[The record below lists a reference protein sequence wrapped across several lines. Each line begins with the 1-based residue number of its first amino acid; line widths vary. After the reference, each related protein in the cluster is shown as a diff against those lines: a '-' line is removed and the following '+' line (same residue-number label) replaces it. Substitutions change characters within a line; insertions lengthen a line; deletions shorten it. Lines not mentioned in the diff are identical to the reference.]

1 MMQKMK
7 SKNEKLNGM
16 KIKGAKIDGMKIS
29 PASQK
34 RKGLGWLV
42 TVVILLLLAGACVWY
57 VNDYYHAE
65 NYVDAYLESSAT
77 VTVTNKDNI
86 VFLDGAG
93 TEHALVFY
101 PGAKVEYT
109 AYVPMFYALAE
120 QGIDCFVVKM
130 PGNLAILGM
139 GRAADIM
146 EEYSYENWYLSG
158 HSLGG
163 AMAASYV
170 ADNAE
175 DFEGLVLLAAYA
187 TKALP
192 ADLKVLSVYGSE
204 DKVLNAENL
213 EAGRAYLPADY
224 TELCIA
230 GGNHAWFAYY
240 GEQDG
245 DGTASITKAEQQKQT
260 VEAIVNMVLK

>member
-1 MMQKMK
+1 MNK
-7 SKNEKLNGM
+7 KL
-16 KIKGAKIDGMKIS
+16 K
-29 PASQK
+29 K
-34 RKGLGWLV
+34 RNK
-42 TVVILLLLAGACVWY
+42 VVLFSVIIIFFSVVCIWY

-65 NYVDAYLESSAT
+65 DYVNSYLQSSDT
-77 VTVTNKDNI
+77 VTVTTKDNI
-86 VFLDGAG
+86 VFLDGSG
-93 TEHALVFY
+93 TEHAMIFY

-109 AYVPMFYALAE
+109 AYVPLFYALAE

-139 GRAADIM
+139 NKAADIM
-146 EEYSYENWYLSG
+146 EEYSYENWYVSG

-163 AMAASYV
+163 AMAANFA

-175 DFEGLVLLAAYA
+175 KLDGLVLLAAYA
-187 TKALP
+187 TKDVPENLS
-192 ADLKVLSVYGSE
+192 VLSVYGSE

-213 EAGRAYLPADY
+213 EEGRAYMPADY

-245 DGTASITKAEQQKQT
+245 DGTAAITREEQQKQT
-260 VEAIVNMVLK
+260 VEAVIAMILGE

>member
-1 MMQKMK
+1 MKNVKMNKMK
-7 SKNEKLNGM
+7 MDKM
-16 KIKGAKIDGMKIS
+16 KKSRKGA
-29 PASQK
+29 
-34 RKGLGWLV
+34 GWLIA
-42 TVVILLLLAGACVWY
+42 VIVLLLLSGACIWY

-65 NYVDAYLESSAT
+65 DYVNAYLQSSDT
-77 VTVTNKDNI
+77 VTVTTEDNI

-93 TEHALVFY
+93 TEHALIFY

-109 AYVPMFYALAE
+109 AYVPLFYALAE

-139 GRAADIM
+139 NRAEEIM
-146 EEYSYENWYLSG
+146 AEYSYENWYLSG

-163 AMAASYV
+163 AMAANF
-170 ADNAE
+170 AAGHGDE
-175 DFEGLVLLAAYA
+175 LEGLVLLAAYA
-187 TKALP
+187 TKELP
-192 ADLKVLSVYGSE
+192 ENLAVLSLYGSE

-213 EAGRAYLPADY
+213 AAGREYMPADY

-230 GGNHAWFAYY
+230 GGNHARFAYY

-245 DGTASITKAEQQKQT
+245 DGTATITREDQQKQT
-260 VEAIVNMVLK
+260 VDAVTGMILK

>member
-1 MMQKMK
+1 MK
-7 SKNEKLNGM
+7 KS
-16 KIKGAKIDGMKIS
+16 
-29 PASQK
+29 
-34 RKGLGWLV
+34 RKGLGWGIAAAV
-42 TVVILLLLAGACVWY
+42 LLLLVGACVWY

-65 NYVDAYLESSAT
+65 DYVNAYLESSDT
-77 VTVTNKDNI
+77 VTVTTEDNI

-93 TEHALVFY
+93 TENALIFY

-109 AYVPMFYALAE
+109 AYVPLFYALAE

-139 GRAADIM
+139 NKAEDIM
-146 EEYSYENWYLSG
+146 AEYSYENWYLSG

-163 AMAASYV
+163 AMAAGYV
-170 ADNAE
+170 ADHAE

-187 TKALP
+187 TKDLP
-192 ADLKVLSVYGSE
+192 EDLSVLSVYGSE
-204 DKVLNAENL
+204 DKVLNAENY

-224 TELCIA
+224 TELCVA

-240 GEQDG
+240 GEQAG
-245 DGTASITKAEQQKQT
+245 DGTASITKEDQQKQT
-260 VEAIVNMVLK
+260 VDAIVTMILK